1 MDCHWQA
8 RIERKSMEAT
18 QGALSALFKI
28 DLSGKKGRK
37 TMAAKKKIR
46 IYYRAPS
53 HVPLWKVME
62 ECGFLEKHGLEMNF
76 GSLEGQRKR
85 AAEGLKSGE
94 LDVVSGNHHNLYARK
109 ALNGDPYVH
118 IAQSNNSWRE
128 NCLVMGNGI
137 NSLQDLKGKRVAMD
151 DYDGHT
157 GLNGWLYL
165 RQHGLKE
172 GRDVELVTD
181 PVKGAERAK
190 AVTEGKY
197 DATFIRA
204 VDRLRALKFNAKI
217 VEVPPMAMIEGVTL
231 TTTTEY
237 VKNHEEEARS
247 LILALIDGIHF
258 FKTKKTDTLAI
269 IKKHCSQLLKMHD
282 DEEWNCFYD
291 TQSESLE
298 KAPYPSI
305 EAIQNVF
312 ALGVKRDPQI
322 KEFNPL
328 ALWDLHY
335 VKEIDDSGYIR
346 QLYQ

>member
-1 MDCHWQA
+1 MA
-8 RIERKSMEAT
+8 
-18 QGALSALFKI
+18 
-28 DLSGKKGRK
+28 K
-37 TMAAKKKIR
+37 TIR

-62 ECGFLEKHGLEMNF
+62 EGGFLEKHGLAMEM

-85 AAEGLKSGE
+85 AAEGLKAGD
-94 LDVVSGNHHNLYARK
+94 LDIVSGNHHNLYARK

-118 IAQSNNSWRE
+118 IGQSNNSWRE
-128 NCLVMGNGI
+128 NFLVCGKGI
-137 NSLQDLKGKRVAMD
+137 NGVADLKGKKVAMD

-157 GLNGWLYL
+157 GLNVWLYL
-165 RQHGLKE
+165 RLHGLEE

-190 AVTEGKY
+190 GVLDGNY

-204 VDRLRALKFNAKI
+204 VDRLRALKFGAKI

-231 TTTTEY
+231 TTTTKY
-237 VKNHEEEARS
+237 VSQHEDECRS
-247 LILALIDGIHF
+247 LIMALIDGTHF
-258 FKTKKTDTLAI
+258 FKTSKADTLKI
-269 IKKHCSQLLKMHD
+269 IQKHCSELLKMRS
-282 DEEWNCFYD
+282 DEEWDCFYE
-291 TQSESLE
+291 TQSETLE

-312 ALGVKRDPQI
+312 ALAVKRNPEI
-322 KEFNPL
+322 KEYNPL

-346 QLYQ
+346 QLYK

>member
-1 MDCHWQA
+1 
-8 RIERKSMEAT
+8 
-18 QGALSALFKI
+18 
-28 DLSGKKGRK
+28 
-37 TMAAKKKIR
+37 MAKKIR

-62 ECGFLEKHGLEMNF
+62 ECGFLEKHGLEMEM

-85 AAEGLKSGE
+85 AAEGLKAGD
-94 LDVVSGNHHNLYARK
+94 LDIVSGNHHNLYARK
-109 ALNGDPYVH
+109 ALYGDPYVH
-118 IAQSNNSWRE
+118 IGQSNNAWRE
-128 NCLVMGNGI
+128 NYLVCGKGI
-137 NSLQDLKGKRVAMD
+137 NGPNDLKGKRVAMD

-157 GLNGWLYL
+157 GLNVWLYL
-165 RQHGLKE
+165 KQNGLEE

-190 AVTEGKY
+190 GVMDSKY

-204 VDRLRALKFNAKI
+204 VDRLRALKFGAKI

-231 TTTTEY
+231 TTTTTY
-237 VKNHEEEARS
+237 VKNHEDESRA
-247 LILALIDGIHF
+247 LIMALIDGVHF
-258 FKTKKTDTLAI
+258 FKTNKAGTLKI
-269 IKKHCSQLLKMHD
+269 LQTHCSELLKMRD
-282 DEEWNCFYD
+282 AEEWNCFYEN
-291 TQSESLE
+291 QAASLE
-298 KAPYPSI
+298 SAPYPSL

-312 ALGVKRDPQI
+312 ALAVKRDPEI

-346 QLYQ
+346 QLYN